1 MKKVLIYRS
10 QLLPYSETFI
20 KEQVQALKSWR
31 AVLVGDVK
39 VEKGLS
45 LDGLDTLLLSEEK
58 RSFIKRL
65 IPKLIFLL
73 KRYSSKQL
81 KRLEQE
87 NAQLVHVHFAIDAV
101 QIWPLVKAMKLP
113 MLVTLHG
120 YDINIYRQWWELGQ
134 GGHLMKLY
142 PRRLLELAHEKN
154 VHFIA
159 VSEAIRQRAIEYGI
173 PAEKVTVQY
182 IGIDSGRFVP
192 AALPITQRKRRI
204 LYVGRLVEKKGAG
217 YLLQAFARIIEQ
229 VSDAELVIVGDG
241 PLRTQFEAQA
251 NQLQLNVRFL
261 GALNSDQVQ
270 QQLHEAR
277 VFCLPSVTAGNG
289 DAEGLGI
296 VILEAQAC
304 GVPVVTS
311 ARGGATEGIQDGVT
325 GFAFPEQDI
334 DALADKLLNLLKD
347 DELVMAMSQ
356 AAPEF
361 ISERFNIHKCTGLL
375 ESYYDSKKLTPAG
388 V

>member
-10 QLLPYSETFI
+10 QILPYSETFI

-45 LDGLDTLLLSEEK
+45 LDGLDTLLFSEGK

-65 IPKLIFLL
+65 ISKLNFLI
-73 KRYSSKQL
+73 KRYSSRQRKY
-81 KRLEQE
+81 LERE
-87 NAQLVHVHFAIDAV
+87 KAQLVHVHFATEAV
-101 QIWPLVKAMKLP
+101 QIWPLIKAMNLP

-120 YDINIYRQWWELGQ
+120 FDINIYRKWWESGQ
-134 GGHLMKLY
+134 GGHLMKIY
-142 PRRLLELAHEKN
+142 PKRLLELAHEKN

-173 PAEKVTVQY
+173 PAEKVTVKY
-182 IGIDSGRFVP
+182 IGVDSERFIP
-192 AALPITQRKRRI
+192 AGLSITQRKRRI

-217 YLLQAFARIIEQ
+217 YLLHAFASIVRQ
-229 VSDAELVIVGDG
+229 VPDAELVIVGDG

-251 NQLQLNVRFL
+251 NQMELNVCFL
-261 GALNSDQVQ
+261 GALSSAEVQ

-277 VFCLPSVTAGNG
+277 VFCLPSVTAESG
-289 DAEGLGI
+289 DAEGLPI

-311 ARGGATEGIQDGVT
+311 ARGGATEGILNGVT
-325 GFAFPEQDI
+325 GFAFPERDVALLASHLQRLLLD
-334 DALADKLLNLLKD
+334 DPLLSSMALA
-347 DELVMAMSQ
+347 
-356 AAPEF
+356 APKF
-361 ISERFNIHKCTGLL
+361 ISKKFDLKKCSTLL
-375 ESYYDSKKLTPAG
+375 EDEYFKYSKLNS
-388 V
+388 